1 MNVRDPVCGRE
12 IGLGVAM
19 AAEVHFGWVFFFC
32 TAGCHEAFRSSPEQ
46 YAQEPEALLA
56 NLPVM
61 ATRQSRNTK

>member
-1 MNVRDPVCGRE
+1 
-12 IGLGVAM
+12 M
-19 AAEVHFGWVFFFC
+19 AAEVHFGWVYFFC

-46 YAQEPEALLA
+46 YAQEPEAVLA